1 MTMRTIQRN
10 SKGAAVEDV
19 QKRLRVLGYSLNVD
33 GVYLD
38 RTQIAVSEFR
48 RREGLP
54 AGDFVDEACWKAL
67 VDATFTLGDRMLY
80 LRMPYFH
87 GRDVKCLQ
95 DILNALGFIVGE
107 ADGIFGAHTE
117 HALRD
122 FQASIGLVDDGV
134 AGATTYDAIQRLRHA
149 WEGKGAVTAAE
160 AQAHMGFARAAGV
173 LENAEI
179 VFFGMD
185 VLGREVASRAA
196 NLAQASA
203 PFSGVTSADRLS
215 VEPSASALMVGIG
228 LTGSLPSRD
237 GHVVAFGDDYAF
249 ASRVET
255 DVEMAEG
262 KPRRIFIELSE
273 ELPAARPDADPV
285 RWAQH
290 LAVAI
295 LDALC
300 SALG

>member
-1 MTMRTIQRN
+1 MKTIQRN
-10 SKGAAVEDV
+10 SKGPAVEDV

-38 RTQIAVSEFR
+38 RTQMAVSEFR

-54 AGDFVDEACWKAL
+54 AGDFVDEAAWTAL
-67 VDATFTLGDRMLY
+67 VDATFMLGDRMLY

-95 DILNALGFIVGE
+95 DILNALGFIVGK

-134 AGATTYDAIQRLRHA
+134 AGATTFDAIQRLRHA
-149 WEGKGAVTAAE
+149 WEGKSAVAPAE
-160 AQAHMGFARAAGV
+160 AETHMGFARAASV
-173 LENAEI
+173 LEDVEI

-185 VLGREVASRAA
+185 ELGREVARRAA

-203 PFSGVTSADRLS
+203 PFSGITSADRLS
-215 VEPSASALMVGIG
+215 VTPSAETLMVGLG
-228 LTGSLPSRD
+228 AKGSLPTKDS
-237 GHVVAFGDDYAF
+237 HVLAFGEDYSF
-249 ASRVET
+249 ATRVET
-255 DVEMAEG
+255 AVEMADQ
-262 KPRRIFIELSE
+262 KPRRIFIELGG
-273 ELPAARPDADPV
+273 ELPEQYRDADPA

>member
-1 MTMRTIQRN
+1 MKTIQRN
-10 SKGAAVEDV
+10 SKGPAVEDV

-54 AGDFVDEACWKAL
+54 AGDFVDEAAWAAL

-95 DILNALGFIVGE
+95 DILNALGFIVGK

-122 FQASIGLVDDGV
+122 FQASVGLVDDGV

-149 WEGKGAVTAAE
+149 WEGKGAVAAAE
-160 AQAHMGFARAAGV
+160 AETHMGFARAASV

-185 VLGREVASRAA
+185 GLGREVAQRAA

-203 PFSGVTSADRLS
+203 PFSGVASADRLS
-215 VEPSASALMVGIG
+215 VTPSASALMVGLG
-228 LTGSLPSRD
+228 ARESLPTKDS
-237 GHVVAFGDDYAF
+237 HVVAFGEDYSF
-249 ASRVET
+249 ATRVET
-255 DVEMAEG
+255 AIEMADDE
-262 KPRRIFIELSE
+262 PRRIFIEFDG
-273 ELPAARPDADPV
+273 ELPEAYLDADPA

-290 LAVAI
+290 LAIAI

>member
-95 DILNALGFIVGE
+95 DILNALGYIVGE
-107 ADGIFGAHTE
+107 ADG
-117 HALRD
+117 
-122 FQASIGLVDDGV
+122 AS
-134 AGATTYDAIQRLRHA
+134 
-149 WEGKGAVTAAE
+149 
-160 AQAHMGFARAAGV
+160 
-173 LENAEI
+173 
-179 VFFGMD
+179 
-185 VLGREVASRAA
+185 
-196 NLAQASA
+196 
-203 PFSGVTSADRLS
+203 LS
-215 VEPSASALMVGIG
+215 K
-228 LTGSLPSRD
+228 D
-237 GHVVAFGDDYAF
+237 
-249 ASRVET
+249 
-255 DVEMAEG
+255 
-262 KPRRIFIELSE
+262 
-273 ELPAARPDADPV
+273 
-285 RWAQH
+285 
-290 LAVAI
+290 
-295 LDALC
+295 
-300 SALG
+300 

>member
-1 MTMRTIQRN
+1 MKTIQRN
-10 SKGAAVEDV
+10 SKGPAVEDV

-54 AGDFVDEACWKAL
+54 AGDFVDEAAWTAL
-67 VDATFTLGDRMLY
+67 VDATFMLGDRMLY

-95 DILNALGFIVGE
+95 DILNSLGFVVGK

-122 FQASIGLVDDGV
+122 FQASVGLVDDGV

-149 WEGKGAVTAAE
+149 WEGKGAVSPAE
-160 AQAHMGFARAAGV
+160 AEAHMGFARAASV

-185 VLGREVASRAA
+185 ALGREVAQRAA

-203 PFSGVTSADRLS
+203 PFSGVASADRLS
-215 VEPSASALMVGIG
+215 VTPSAGALMVGLG
-228 LTGSLPSRD
+228 KRGSLPARD
-237 GHVVAFGDDYAF
+237 SHVVAFGEDYSF
-249 ASRVET
+249 ATRVET
-255 DVEMAEG
+255 AVEMAAG
-262 KPRRIFIELSE
+262 QPRRIFIELDGKLLESSRDVDS
-273 ELPAARPDADPV
+273 A

-300 SALG
+300 GALG

>member
-1 MTMRTIQRN
+1 MKTIQRN
-10 SKGAAVEDV
+10 SKGPAVEDV

-54 AGDFVDEACWKAL
+54 AGDFVDEAAWTAL
-67 VDATFTLGDRMLY
+67 VDATFMLGDRMLY

-95 DILNALGFIVGE
+95 DILNSLGFVVGK

-122 FQASIGLVDDGV
+122 FQASVGLVDDGV

-149 WEGKGAVTAAE
+149 WEGKGAVSPAE
-160 AQAHMGFARAAGV
+160 AEAHMGFARAASV

-185 VLGREVASRAA
+185 ALGREVAQRAA

-203 PFSGVTSADRLS
+203 PFSGVASADRLS
-215 VEPSASALMVGIG
+215 VTPSAGALMVGLG
-228 LTGSLPSRD
+228 KRGSLPARD
-237 GHVVAFGDDYAF
+237 SHVVAFSEDYSF
-249 ASRVET
+249 ATRVET
-255 DVEMAEG
+255 AVEMADG
-262 KPRRIFIELSE
+262 QPRRIFIELDGKLLESSRDVDS
-273 ELPAARPDADPV
+273 A

-300 SALG
+300 GALG